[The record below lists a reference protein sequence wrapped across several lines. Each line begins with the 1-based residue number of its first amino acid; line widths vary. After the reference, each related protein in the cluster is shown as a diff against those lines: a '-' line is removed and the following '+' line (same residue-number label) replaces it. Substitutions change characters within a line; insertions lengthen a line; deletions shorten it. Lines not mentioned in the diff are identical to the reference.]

1 MNEKIDTLIAV
12 KCNPSK
18 VLLRTLH
25 YMGASFDCASKAEI
39 EQVIAIGA
47 DPTTQ
52 IIFANPC
59 KQLSHIRYAKEQGV
73 SMVTVDNEAELYK
86 MRNHWPQVGIVIRI
100 AVDDSKSV
108 CKFSSKFGAPM
119 DQVPSLIKISKDLGL
134 NLIGVS
140 FHVGSGCYSVDSF
153 TNALK
158 NARTVFDLAEQEGY
172 KLTLLDI
179 GGGFPGSNDDK
190 PSFIDIADAIRGLMD
205 KLFPNVR
212 IIAEP
217 GRYFASASHVMVCN
231 IFSKRQNKV
240 EEGKEKEQAKF
251 LYYVND
257 GLYGS
262 FNCLYFDHAQISIR
276 PIMTSSNSSKE
287 KHLCTIF
294 GPTCDSLDKIAEKIY
309 LPELEIGDW
318 IYVPNFGAYTVAAGS
333 SFNGFKTM
341 KMHYIWRN

>member
-1 MNEKIDTLIAV
+1 
-12 KCNPSK
+12 
-18 VLLRTLH
+18 
-25 YMGASFDCASKAEI
+25 
-39 EQVIAIGA
+39 
-47 DPTTQ
+47 
-52 IIFANPC
+52 

-190 PSFIDIADAIRGLMD
+190 PSFIDIADAIR
-205 KLFPNVR
+205 
-212 IIAEP
+212 
-217 GRYFASASHVMVCN
+217 
-231 IFSKRQNKV
+231 
-240 EEGKEKEQAKF
+240 
-251 LYYVND
+251 
-257 GLYGS
+257 
-262 FNCLYFDHAQISIR
+262 
-276 PIMTSSNSSKE
+276 
-287 KHLCTIF
+287 
-294 GPTCDSLDKIAEKIY
+294 
-309 LPELEIGDW
+309 
-318 IYVPNFGAYTVAAGS
+318 
-333 SFNGFKTM
+333 
-341 KMHYIWRN
+341 